1 MILNSIIEQ
10 FHYPVGWLG
19 IFFFGACACVLLLI
33 FFYKLIKF
41 HLVLISHLYIK
52 QSRFLYE
59 NVFKVF
65 LNSRF
70 SYACNIFIIFWTS
83 VLIYNIFSLFS
94 ITTNIYALFRV
105 IFTLTFSLFG
115 FTVFYSLTRLRLRA
129 FGLFMP
135 CNVPGFLIKSLIII
149 EGFVFFLRIFSLS
162 LRLFIN
168 ILAGHIFL
176 KTIFIIGL
184 HLLCVI
190 NVSGFVFFK
199 MLILVCFIISFCV
212 LETFVASLQTFIFFF
227 LINIYLQELLPE
239 DD

>member
-19 IFFFGACACVLLLI
+19 IFFFGACACILLLI

-41 HLVLISHLYIK
+41 HLVIISCLYIN
-52 QSRFLYE
+52 QCRFLYE

-70 SYACNIFIIFWTS
+70 SYVCNIFVIFWTS

-94 ITTNIYALFRV
+94 IVTNVYALFRV
-105 IFTLTFSLFG
+105 VFILTFSLFG
-115 FTVFYSLTRLRLRA
+115 FTVFYALSRMRLRF

-135 CNVPGFLIKSLIII
+135 CNVPGYLIKSLIVI

-168 ILAGHIFL
+168 LLAGHIFL
-176 KTIFIIGL
+176 KTIFIVGL
-184 HLLCVI
+184 HLVSTLC
-190 NVSGFVFFK
+190 VSGFFLLNIIVLICFF
-199 MLILVCFIISFCV
+199 ISFCT

-227 LINIYLQELLPE
+227 LLNIYLQELLP
-239 DD
+239 DDN